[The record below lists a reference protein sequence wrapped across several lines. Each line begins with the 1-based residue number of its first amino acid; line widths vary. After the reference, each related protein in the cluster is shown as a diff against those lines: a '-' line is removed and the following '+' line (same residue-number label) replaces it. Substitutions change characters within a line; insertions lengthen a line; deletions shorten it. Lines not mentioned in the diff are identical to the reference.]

1 MHTVKTKSK
10 IAIFRDRGKR
20 LLKRGSHE
28 GVMGMKGDP
37 LIWKFRSF
45 SILGKIK
52 MLIKTKKQ
60 LL

>member
-28 GVMGMKGDP
+28 GVMGK
-37 LIWKFRSF
+37 
-45 SILGKIK
+45 
-52 MLIKTKKQ
+52 
-60 LL
+60 

>member
-28 GVMGMKGDP
+28 GVMGM
-37 LIWKFRSF
+37 
-45 SILGKIK
+45 
-52 MLIKTKKQ
+52 
-60 LL
+60 